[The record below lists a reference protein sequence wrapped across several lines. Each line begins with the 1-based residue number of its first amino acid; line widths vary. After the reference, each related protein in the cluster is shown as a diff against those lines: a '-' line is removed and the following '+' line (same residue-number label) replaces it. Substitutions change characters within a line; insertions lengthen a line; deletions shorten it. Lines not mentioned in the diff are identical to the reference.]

1 METIEMKWTG
11 VAPLLQH
18 NGQTTDPMNRF
29 SRAMAEINAKRKK
42 TEADHAERDR
52 LEFLAGLYLN
62 SEQQVIVPSH
72 LVEATLIGGAK
83 KVKMGPAAKAGLI
96 VDEDAL
102 LDYGDQIV
110 PENLLGAGYV
120 LRVRVKVGQSAVMR
134 TRPMFRQWSIR
145 FRVLFNDEIISARS
159 ILEAAR
165 HAGQSVGLGDWR
177 PKYGRF
183 TVEQV

>member
-18 NGQTTDPMNRF
+18 NGQTSDPMNRF

-52 LEFLAGLYLN
+52 LEFLAGLYLD
-62 SEQQVIVPSH
+62 SEQRVIVPSH
-72 LVEATLIGGAK
+72 LIEATLIGGAK

-102 LDYGDQIV
+102 LDYGAQIA
-110 PENLLGAGYV
+110 PEKLLGAGYV

-134 TRPMFRQWSIR
+134 TRPLFPKWSIR

>member
-18 NGQTTDPMNRF
+18 NGQTSDPMNRF

-52 LEFLAGLYLN
+52 LEFLAGLYLD
-62 SEQQVIVPSH
+62 SEQRVIVPSH
-72 LVEATLIGGAK
+72 LIEATLIGGAK

-102 LDYGDQIV
+102 LDYGAQIV
-110 PENLLGAGYV
+110 PEKLLGEGYV
-120 LRVRVKVGQSAVMR
+120 LRVRAKVGQSAVMR
-134 TRPMFRQWSIR
+134 TRPMFREWSIR